1 MTLSLLSKVKM
12 IRPGLQTSQELWDL
26 SESVWPTLAESVVT
40 HPETDIWATFQ
51 HHCWIIMLFPKALSR
66 QISMW
71 GCQKS
76 LYFPSARVF
85 CVEAECGP
93 QGRIPDSYLMQQP
106 LNSPQRHHHAGISSG
121 CPKLLFMGAPGPG
134 F

>member
-106 LNSPQRHHHAGISSG
+106 LKDIWGRW
-121 CPKLLFMGAPGPG
+121 GAWDCLCNGPMV
-134 F
+134 